1 MSMLKCR
8 RTWPTSNYEY
18 RHQTS
23 AQLKIIITRI
33 RTTLTHRMVWVSVL
47 SPEHQTEK
55 RQPAPASSCDLPK
68 EFRSQVQNKFCLNLY
83 ALITWFSPRH
93 TKPFDWFSSFEK
105 LCIVILWS
113 KMRKKNTRK
122 GHPVYWKPKAEVF
135 FHLCFGSKLKPQPA
149 AGGTCSVCC

>member
-113 KMRKKNTRK
+113 KMRKKHAK
-122 GHPVYWKPKAEVF
+122 GPSCLLETQSRSLFSPLFRIEAKTVASCWWN
-135 FHLCFGSKLKPQPA
+135 
-149 AGGTCSVCC
+149 CSVCC

>member
-1 MSMLKCR
+1 MQTHVANIKLRVSASNE
-8 RTWPTSNYEY
+8 RTVKDYHYSYQDNFNSPHGLGFCAFARAPNRKKATS
-18 RHQTS
+18 TS
-23 AQLKIIITRI
+23 FILWSTKKKT
-33 RTTLTHRMVWVSVL
+33 
-47 SPEHQTEK
+47 
-55 RQPAPASSCDLPK
+55 
-68 EFRSQVQNKFCLNLY
+68 RSQVQNKFCLNLY